1 MAQVPQ
7 SATRTPRTALVTGG
21 VQGLGAAAARAL
33 AQAGGRV
40 AVAHLGA
47 GERAEAFAQ
56 KTGMPV
62 FEWDVAD
69 FDACAD
75 GIARVE
81 AEVGPID
88 ILVNNAG
95 VNRDTMFHKMDLE
108 DWNAVLRVD
117 LGSMFNVTRQVIEGM
132 RDRGFGRIICISSVN
147 AARGQ
152 AGQTNY
158 CAAKAGTEG
167 FVRALAR
174 ESAAK
179 GITVNAIAPGYAD
192 TPMMDAVP
200 ERIVEKMVEITP
212 VSRLAEP
219 AEIGRCVRFLASDEA
234 GFITGTTLAV
244 NGGLRMG

>member
-1 MAQVPQ
+1 MTTEKRV
-7 SATRTPRTALVTGG
+7 ALVTGG

-33 AQAGGRV
+33 AEGGASV
-40 AVAHLGA
+40 AATHLGA
-47 GERAEAFAQ
+47 GERADAFA
-56 KTGMPV
+56 KETGMPV

-69 FDACAD
+69 YDACAE
-75 GIARVE
+75 GIAEVE
-81 AEVGPID
+81 EALGPID

-95 VNRDTMFHKMDLE
+95 VNRDTMFHKMDRE
-108 DWNAVLRVD
+108 DWDAVMRVD

-132 RDRGFGRIICISSVN
+132 RERGFGRIINISSVN

-158 CAAKAGTEG
+158 CAAKAGVEG
-167 FVRALAR
+167 FTRALAR
-174 ESAAK
+174 ETAGK

-192 TPMMDAVP
+192 TPMVGAMPD
-200 ERIVEKMVEITP
+200 EILDGIVDMIP
-212 VSRLAEP
+212 LSRLAEP
-219 AEIGRCVRFLASDEA
+219 PEIGRCVRFLASDDA